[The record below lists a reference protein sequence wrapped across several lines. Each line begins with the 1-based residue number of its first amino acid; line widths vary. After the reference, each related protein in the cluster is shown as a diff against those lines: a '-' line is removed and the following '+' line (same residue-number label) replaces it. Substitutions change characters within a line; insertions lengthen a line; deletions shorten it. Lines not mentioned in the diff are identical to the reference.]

1 MNRRAA
7 ACCRNG
13 VIVRVHISIPDEA
26 GMAGALKIRFA
37 VVGLVACLLLCGARA
52 QADPA
57 AGPLTR
63 AQAYE
68 RATAMAALGRK
79 LFNDPSLSASGQ
91 MACATCHSPEHAFGP
106 PDAKPVQYGGKDL
119 KQPGLR
125 AVPSL
130 RYLQVVPQ
138 FTEHYFESEDDG
150 DESIDNGPT
159 GGLTW
164 DGRVDRGREQAR
176 VPLLSPYEMA
186 NENGSDVV
194 GKVRKAV
201 YADELLKIFG
211 VTIFDDGNK
220 AFDAITQ
227 ALEVYEQSE
236 RDFYPYSSKYDAYL
250 AGRARLSEPEARGLA
265 LFKDENKGNCSTCHR
280 SEPDNDGTP
289 PQFTDFGMIAIGV
302 PRNNAIPANADPK
315 YFDLGLCGP
324 LRTDLRDKPEYCG
337 LFRTPSL
344 RNVALR
350 KIFYHNGQT
359 HSLKEAVAFY
369 VERDTNPGKWYSRNP
384 DGSVRKYD
392 DLPAAYHGNINVE
405 PPFGQQAG
413 EKPRLSDAEI
423 DDIVA
428 FLQTLTDGYPSGR

>member
-1 MNRRAA
+1 MTRALQY
-7 ACCRNG
+7 RFVG
-13 VIVRVHISIPDEA
+13 A
-26 GMAGALKIRFA
+26 GFLAS
-37 VVGLVACLLLCGARA
+37 LLLCGAHSLA
-52 QADPA
+52 LADPA
-57 AGPLTR
+57 AAPLTR

-68 RATAMAALGRK
+68 RAAAMSALGRK
-79 LFNDPSLSASGQ
+79 LFNDPTLSASGQ

-106 PDAKPVQYGGKDL
+106 PNGEPVQYGGKDM

-138 FTEHYFESEDDG
+138 FTEHYFEPEDDG
-150 DESIDNGPT
+150 DESIDNGPA

-164 DGRVDRGREQAR
+164 DGRVDRGRDQAS

-186 NENGSDVV
+186 NERGADVV
-194 GKVRKAV
+194 GKVRKAA
-201 YADELLKIFG
+201 YAGDLRKIFG
-211 VTIFDDGNK
+211 ATIFEDDDK
-220 AFDAITQ
+220 AFKAVVQ

-250 AGRARLSEPEARGLA
+250 AGKAKLSAQEARGLA
-265 LFKDENKGNCSTCHR
+265 LFKDETKGNCSTCHR

-302 PRNNAIPANADPK
+302 PRNNAIPANADPN

-324 LRTDLRDKPEYCG
+324 LRTDLRGRPEYCG

-350 KIFYHNGQT
+350 KTFFHNGQT
-359 HSLKEAVAFY
+359 HSLRDAVAFY
-369 VERDTNPGKWYSRNP
+369 VERDINPGKWYPRNP
-384 DGSVRKYD
+384 DGSIRKYD
-392 DLPAAYHGNINVE
+392 DLPAAYQGNINNE
-405 PPFGQQAG
+405 PPFGQKPG

-428 FLQTLTDGYPSGR
+428 FLRTLTDGYAPGR